1 MEDGKNKDGV
11 GENLVIDEIGK
22 NKKKKDEG
30 KRKLI
35 SEMKNMREKEKIKF
49 EKFKILDK
57 LKRGDWN
64 KKIKIGDLGF
74 DIV

>member
-1 MEDGKNKDGV
+1 
-11 GENLVIDEIGK
+11 
-22 NKKKKDEG
+22 
-30 KRKLI
+30 
-35 SEMKNMREKEKIKF
+35 MREKEKIKF

-74 DIV
+74 DIVQR